1 MPDWSD
7 HSRFRRQPS
16 IMVDGV
22 ETMGR
27 WREPRWLTEP
37 LEPDLVK
44 LFHVTNDYEGRPD
57 RIAGEVYGDSTMD
70 WVLLA
75 FNRVRETL
83 NWPRT
88 GDVIRYPDGGVV
100 FQEL

>member
-7 HSRFRRQPS
+7 HSRFRRQQS
-16 IMVDGV
+16 ISVDGV
-22 ETMGR
+22 ETIGR
-27 WREPRWLTEP
+27 WKEPRWLTEP
-37 LEPDLVK
+37 LEPKLVS
-44 LFHVTNDYEGRPD
+44 LFHVTNEYEGRPD
-57 RIAGEVYGDSTMD
+57 RIATLIYGDSTMD

-88 GDVIRYPDGGVV
+88 GDVIRYPDGSVV
-100 FQEL
+100 FQEM